1 MRRMVRLR
9 PVAIGIVLGL
19 SAAACG
25 GGGPKPAA
33 NQQRFETVTL
43 ASVNNMLHLPEFVA
57 VQEGFFARNGLNV
70 QLKILTS
77 GNDVNKAL
85 QTGEAELGG
94 TSNTSLVAARNAG
107 ETLKAVG
114 SEMNDATSTTYAGP
128 LAIIGRADRGIK
140 ADDPKS
146 LVGKKIGTQ
155 TGTTNEEYLHRWLKA
170 NGIALSQVKIV
181 PLSTSDHPV
190 SVVKGDVDAV
200 SSWEPYV
207 AQEVRQLGANAV
219 VVSRGTPLIGY
230 VIGVA
235 AMDSVIA
242 QHPDTLQKLIAGLA
256 EAAQWIRQNRQ
267 EAATIATNFL
277 SGLNAQDAQA
287 AMDHLTFDPR
297 LSSCTVKVF
306 ADTASQLAAT
316 GTVKAGLSGTDLV
329 DASIMNQVQQ
339 AHPDW
344 FSDLPPLPSSCAA

>member
-1 MRRMVRLR
+1 MRLK
-9 PVAIGIVLGL
+9 PLPLAIGIVLGL
-19 SAAACG
+19 AGAGCG
-25 GGGPKPAA
+25 GGGSKQATG
-33 NQQRFETVTL
+33 QQRFETVTL

-57 VQEGFFARNGLNV
+57 VQKGFFAQNGLNV
-70 QLKILTS
+70 KLQILTS

-85 QTGEAELGG
+85 QTGQAELGG
-94 TSNTSLVAARNAG
+94 TSNTSLVAARAAG
-107 ETLKAVG
+107 ESLKAVG

-128 LAIIGRADRGIK
+128 LGIVRRADRGIK
-140 ADDPKS
+140 AGDPQS
-146 LVGKKIGTQ
+146 LVGKKLGTQ
-155 TGTTNEEYLHRWLKA
+155 GGTTNEEYLHRYLKA
-170 NGIALSQVKIV
+170 NGIPLSKVKIV

-235 AMDSVIA
+235 ATDTVIA

-256 EAAQWIRQNRQ
+256 QASQWIRQNRQ
-267 EAATIATNFL
+267 EAAQVATNFL
-277 SGLNAQDAQA
+277 SGLDPQDATA

-297 LSSCTVKVF
+297 LSSCTTKVF
-306 ADTASQLAAT
+306 ADTATQLAAA
-316 GTVKAGLSGTDLV
+316 GTIKTSLGGGDLV
-329 DASIMNQVQQ
+329 DASIMSQVQQ
-339 AHPDW
+339 AHPAW
-344 FSDLPPLPSSCAA
+344 FSDLPKLPASCSG